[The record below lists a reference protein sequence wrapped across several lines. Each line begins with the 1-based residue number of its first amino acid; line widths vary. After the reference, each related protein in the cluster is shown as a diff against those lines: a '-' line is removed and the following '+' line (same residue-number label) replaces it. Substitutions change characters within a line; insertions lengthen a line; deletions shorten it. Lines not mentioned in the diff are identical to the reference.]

1 LALKGERQGYAPP
14 LVLSVEHSKRDRWL
28 EVCAEAAIEEDPER
42 LKELAREI
50 AVLLYDERMRL
61 RRLSPTKLRA

>member
-1 LALKGERQGYAPP
+1 
-14 LVLSVEHSKRDRWL
+14 VEHSKRDRWL

-61 RRLSPTKLRA
+61 RRLSPIKLRA

>member
-1 LALKGERQGYAPP
+1 VKTPP
-14 LVLSVEHSKRDRWL
+14 GAFIPSRFSVENSTKERWL